1 MTETHTAYANPRF
14 NYRATRYFVEH
25 GWDDFINWFDERA
38 WYPLGR
44 IVGGTV
50 YPGLMLT
57 SGASLCWALFARILS
72 VLHSHVLWVCALFP
86 CRTFLLTS
94 PFTPL
99 LRPVSFPIRKE
110 HSCPWRH
117 GPAGVPD

>member
-1 MTETHTAYANPRF
+1 MWSCVASKESVSLLFSFLEQFFLKYIVHSNSLRF

-57 SGASLCWALFARILS
+57 SGMPKIERVF
-72 VLHSHVLWVCALFP
+72 VCCEYEREIFVE
-86 CRTFLLTS
+86 T
-94 PFTPL
+94 
-99 LRPVSFPIRKE
+99 
-110 HSCPWRH
+110 
-117 GPAGVPD
+117 